1 MLMFLRTCMV
11 SISSSK
17 QMSHCVPPFDV
28 GNATIPTP
36 LATSPVNQSSS
47 DRLLRDPSLPLQE
60 RIKAATQN
68 KTDNLR
74 LRCKKYR
81 FSSWLSQTCVVILE

>member
-1 MLMFLRTCMV
+1 MFLRTWTV

-28 GNATIPTP
+28 GNATVPIP
-36 LATSPVNQSSS
+36 LATPPVKQSSS
-47 DRLLRDPSLPLQE
+47 DRLLRDPSLPLRE

-81 FSSWLSQTCVVILE
+81 FSCWLSQTGVVILE

>member
-1 MLMFLRTCMV
+1 MV

-28 GNATIPTP
+28 GNATILIL

-47 DRLLRDPSLPLQE
+47 DRLLRDSSLPLRK
-60 RIKAATQN
+60 RI
-68 KTDNLR
+68 R
-74 LRCKKYR
+74 LQHRTKR
-81 FSSWLSQTCVVILE
+81 QPETPEIQVQLLSLPDLYCDVGIIT